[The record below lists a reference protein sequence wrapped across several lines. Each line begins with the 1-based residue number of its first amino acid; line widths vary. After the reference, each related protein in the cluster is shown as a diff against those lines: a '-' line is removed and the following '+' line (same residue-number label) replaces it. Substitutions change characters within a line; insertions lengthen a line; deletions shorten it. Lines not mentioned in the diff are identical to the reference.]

1 VVKMFFIDDLL
12 LRATD
17 ISLKPFD
24 MIWML
29 ELMKDYSLKEKYNL
43 KRINNQIKENR
54 LLFEIGEISEE
65 ECEVK
70 HERLLEKLEKA
81 KEIMEN
87 LSKDIRIQE
96 GV

>member
-1 VVKMFFIDDLL
+1 MFFIDDLI
-12 LRATD
+12 LRAAN

-24 MIWML
+24 MIWIV
-29 ELMKDYSLKEKYNL
+29 ELMKDYALKEKYNL

-54 LLFEIGEISEE
+54 LLFEIGEIREE
-65 ECEVK
+65 EYTEK
-70 HERLLEKLEKA
+70 HERLLEELEQA

-96 GV
+96 GI

>member
-1 VVKMFFIDDLL
+1 MFFIDDLL
-12 LRATD
+12 LRGVG
-17 ISLKPFD
+17 ISIKPFD

-54 LLFEIGEISEE
+54 LLFEIDEISEE
-65 ECEVK
+65 EYEVK
-70 HERLLEKLEKA
+70 HERLLEELEKA